1 VRKLQ
6 PNEIVEKAELLKSAS
21 GEKLKRVRKPVKS
34 LNESVRGVW
43 DPFHGHQ
50 YKV

>member
-1 VRKLQ
+1 ME
-6 PNEIVEKAELLKSAS
+6 PNEIVQKAELLKNAS
-21 GEKLKRVRKPVKS
+21 GEKLKVVRKPVRS

-43 DPFHGHQ
+43 DPFHGEP

>member
-1 VRKLQ
+1 MRKLQ
-6 PNEIVEKAELLKSAS
+6 PNEIIEKAELLKSAS